1 MITHRTRSTL
11 TLSSRNSGLMKSR
24 RNKVSGGFSQ
34 SAIDLVGETM
44 MRKGS
49 VNTFFQHPLKQQIA
63 DELERTQEPL
73 DH

>member
-1 MITHRTRSTL
+1 MWGKRSHTETHRARSTL

-24 RNKVSGGFSQ
+24 RNNVSGGFSQ
-34 SAIDLVGETM
+34 SAIDLVGKTI

-63 DELERTQEPL
+63 DEL
-73 DH
+73 